1 MTRSDSADTGYT
13 SVVDPITSRIR
24 HGRYDVSM
32 YDPKCLSK
40 RNCTWTCREGGL
52 GSKEKLIS
60 GGCGIVRRVRGQC
73 PSEIWIKNMH

>member
-52 GSKEKLIS
+52 GSKERHF
-60 GGCGIVRRVRGQC
+60 GG
-73 PSEIWIKNMH
+73 PWHSEEGERSVSFRNLD